1 LGHVEKDKA
10 ASKTLQLR
18 EAYYYFKR
26 INKNDIYF
34 SLLNG
39 EISFNDVLNELPLDI
54 KNKILNIE
62 INDENLEEIFNYFD
76 RLNKKVDGIIGGPP
90 CQAYST
96 IGRAKNAQKK
106 GSDNRIYLY
115 RYYISF
121 LKKYSPNFFVFENV
135 KGLLS
140 FKDSDGGTS
149 TSKNGKRIFRC
160 RLLIII

>member
-1 LGHVEKDKA
+1 MGHVEKDKA

-26 INKNDIYF
+26 INKNDIYV

-121 LKKYSPNFFVFENV
+121 LKKYSPNF
-135 KGLLS
+135 S
-140 FKDSDGGTS
+140 FLKM
-149 TSKNGKRIFRC
+149 SKAY
-160 RLLIII
+160 